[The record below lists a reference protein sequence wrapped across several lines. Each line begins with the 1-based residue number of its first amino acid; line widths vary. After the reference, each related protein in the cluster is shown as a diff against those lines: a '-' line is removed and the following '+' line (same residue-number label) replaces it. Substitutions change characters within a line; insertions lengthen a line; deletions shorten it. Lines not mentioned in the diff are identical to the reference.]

1 MKCIY
6 CLKDSDVTFRGVEH
20 VIPEAFGTF
29 GSNTP
34 TLDLS
39 DAFQLLSLQAGYF
52 SHLIGGSRTVLVTAD
67 GALARAARQRN
78 LPVWDCMRE
87 PLPGQ

>member
-34 TLDLS
+34 TLHCVCDDCNAYFGRVL
-39 DAFQLLSLQAGYF
+39 DQLLARETIEG
-52 SHLIGGSRTVLVTAD
+52 ISRYTRGQLSRESRAQKRLEIN
-67 GALARAARQRN
+67 LA
-78 LPVWDCMRE
+78 
-87 PLPGQ
+87 